1 MVPPADDDLELL
13 VRLGASVHRVVRE
26 WARAPRR
33 SEVVGMGA
41 DGSPTEALDRL
52 AEAEILLQLDR
63 EGVDWNLLSE
73 ERGYVP
79 RGGRRTLVADPID
92 GSLNALGGFAPATVS
107 LALGEDRL
115 GGIDVGLVHDL
126 FRGTTY
132 WAIRGRGAFRDG
144 ERLAPRPYRPGHDL
158 LCAGLGSHATQDVQ
172 GRAAAARR
180 VRSLGCASMEILA
193 VAEGYADG
201 YLFAHREPSQNLRVT
216 DIAAA
221 YRILLEAGGGASAV
235 DGSSLEEVPLGL
247 QRRVSLAA
255 WGDPAYREFLLGTR
269 RG

>member
-1 MVPPADDDLELL
+1 MVAPELEDLEIL
-13 VRLGASVHRVVRE
+13 VRLSASVHRVVRE

-33 SEVVGMGA
+33 AEVVGMGA
-41 DGSPTEALDRL
+41 DGSPTEALDRV

-73 ERGYVP
+73 ERGYVA

-92 GSLNALGGFAPATVS
+92 GSLNALSGIAPATVS
-107 LALGEDRL
+107 LGLGEDRL
-115 GGIDVGLVHDL
+115 GSIEVGLVHDL

-144 ERLAPRPYRPGHDL
+144 ERLVPRKYRPGHDL
-158 LCAGLGSHATQDVQ
+158 LCASLGSHATPEVQD
-172 GRAAAARR
+172 RAAAARR

-193 VAEGYADG
+193 VAEGYSDG

-216 DIAAA
+216 DVVAA
-221 YRILLEAGGGASAV
+221 YRILMEAGGGASAV
-235 DGSSLEEVPLGL
+235 DGSSLEGVPLGL
-247 QRRVSLAA
+247 EPRISFVA
-255 WGDPAYREFLLGTR
+255 WGDPAYREFLFGATHR
-269 RG
+269 